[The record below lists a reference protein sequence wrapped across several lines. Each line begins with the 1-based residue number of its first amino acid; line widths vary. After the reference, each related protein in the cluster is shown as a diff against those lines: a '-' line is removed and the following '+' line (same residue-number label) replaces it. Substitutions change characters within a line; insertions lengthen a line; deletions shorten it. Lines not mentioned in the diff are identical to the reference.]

1 MILSHFDEDEAN
13 VVHDLEAKVLV
24 RARHLVQ
31 RHPIQLDRPLELAE
45 ARVDVA
51 HVDFEAARVAEQSV
65 LGDCLVHVQRLLQQ
79 PRRLV
84 LLRQVEQHLLRAH
97 TNSQIKN
104 TNCQQVQFDTKKHGI
119 CCRAKYYF

>member
-1 MILSHFDEDEAN
+1 MILSHFDKDETN
-13 VVHDLEAKVLV
+13 VVHDLEAEVLV

-51 HVDFEAARVAEQSV
+51 HVDFEAARVAEQPV
-65 LGDCLVHVQRLLQQ
+65 LGDRLVHVQRLLQQ

-97 TNSQIKN
+97 TNLQIKTQIVSKFSLTQKN
-104 TNCQQVQFDTKKHGI
+104 M
-119 CCRAKYYF
+119 